1 MNLMPLSAHA
11 DDEPY
16 YKKLVRDYLNV
27 HANIAHLRTV
37 AAAVVATVQ
46 APPAIV
52 FLHER
57 QCQMPTAVRL
67 TESCYIRRSR
77 YGL

>member
-1 MNLMPLSAHA
+1 MYLMPLSAHA
-11 DDEPY
+11 DDEPCY
-16 YKKLVRDYLNV
+16 VTFRTASFEQDM
-27 HANIAHLRTV
+27 AHLRTV

-67 TESCYIRRSR
+67 TESC
-77 YGL
+77 